1 MNTLSAAAT
10 SAGQET
16 VRPAIVVRNL
26 SKVYKLYA
34 RPRDFLVEAV
44 TGVPNHAE
52 HWALRNVSFEVPRG
66 EVVGVIGPNGA
77 GKSTLLKILAGTL
90 PRSAGEVEINGQIS
104 AILELGTGF
113 HPDYS
118 GRENIIVGGM
128 CLGMSRE
135 EVERKQQSIIEF
147 SELESVID
155 QPFRTYSS
163 GMQARLTFST
173 AISIEPDILIIDE
186 ALAAGDSY
194 FVHKCMRR
202 IKEICASGATVFFV
216 SHSEGMIAELCSRA
230 MWLDQGE
237 LKLIG
242 PAEPVTKAYIRSV
255 WERENVRNLLTN
267 EQWTQ
272 ELEKTAA
279 SGEYELASG
288 ELRIKRVYLLDE
300 SGEESGAVVSGRR
313 ASFAIEWEGSS
324 EYSGVYASFRV
335 DSDRIQAV
343 MGCEGHEVDALIAG
357 EGTAAGAGR
366 ILFTLPRLELGPG
379 RYLVSASLCRPMI
392 PKDKEAILHYREKAC
407 SFSVRR
413 ESHWPL
419 SYVYDPCFEVT
430 AETGLGRSGS
440 DRQ

>member
-1 MNTLSAAAT
+1 MARED
-10 SAGQET
+10 GQMHAPQMTEK
-16 VRPAIVVRNL
+16 PAISVRNL

-34 RPRDFLVEAV
+34 SPRDFLVEVV
-44 TGVPNHAE
+44 TGVANHSE
-52 HWALRNVSFEVPRG
+52 HWALRDVSFEIPRG

-90 PRSAGEVEINGQIS
+90 PRTMGEIEVNGQIS

-147 SELESVID
+147 SELGNVID

-173 AISIEPDILIIDE
+173 AISIVPDILIIDE
-186 ALAAGDSY
+186 ALAAGDAY

-216 SHSEGMIAELCSRA
+216 SHSEGMIAELCNRA

-242 PAEPVTKAYIRSV
+242 AAEPVTKAYTRSV
-255 WERENVRNLLTN
+255 WERENTRNLLTN
-267 EQWTQ
+267 EQWAK
-272 ELEKTAA
+272 ELEKTAT
-279 SGEYELASG
+279 SGAYELASG

-300 SGEESGAVVSGRR
+300 NGEESGAVVSGRR
-313 ASFAIEWEGSS
+313 ASIALEWQGQS
-324 EYSGVYASFRV
+324 EFTSVYASFRV

-343 MGCEGHEVDALIAG
+343 MGCEGHENDALIAG
-357 EGTAAGAGR
+357 EGAPSGGGR

-379 RYLVSASLCRPMI
+379 RYTVSASLCRPMI
-392 PKDKEAILHYREKAC
+392 PKDKEAILHYVEKAC

-419 SYVYDPCFEVT
+419 SYVYDPRFEVT
-430 AETGLGRSGS
+430 TELGQRTGSQG
-440 DRQ
+440 Q